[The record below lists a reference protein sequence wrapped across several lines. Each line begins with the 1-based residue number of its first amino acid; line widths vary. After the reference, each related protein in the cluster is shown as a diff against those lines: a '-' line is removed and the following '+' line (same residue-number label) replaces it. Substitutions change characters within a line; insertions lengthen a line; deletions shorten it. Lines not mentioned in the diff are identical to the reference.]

1 MLKIKSIFMS
11 LLVLGALASCSNDNE
26 IIQEGG
32 DERDYGVAYMSI
44 GVSTPKTVGTRAS
57 GEVNATEA
65 ETIINELFLI
75 MFDENNQVVKD
86 EDAPNAYISLTEERL
101 IAPELLPK
109 SRLRYLRLLN
119 TCSL

>member
-44 GVSTPKTVGTRAS
+44 GVSTPKQWEHV
-57 GEVNATEA
+57 
-65 ETIINELFLI
+65 L
-75 MFDENNQVVKD
+75 
-86 EDAPNAYISLTEERL
+86 PERL
-101 IAPELLPK
+101 MLQKLK
-109 SRLRYLRLLN
+109 R
-119 TCSL
+119 